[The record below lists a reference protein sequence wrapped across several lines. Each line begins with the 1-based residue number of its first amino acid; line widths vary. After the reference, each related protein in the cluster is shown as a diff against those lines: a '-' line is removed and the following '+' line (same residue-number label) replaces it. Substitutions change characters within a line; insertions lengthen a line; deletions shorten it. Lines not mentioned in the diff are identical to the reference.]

1 MGIQKPFLDSFTTK
15 ELMEFIDRYTEDH
28 VVPQMSNHF
37 QAECGAS
44 CILKMDSRTSHVRL
58 SNYI

>member
-1 MGIQKPFLDSFTTK
+1 MGIQKPFLDSFTAK
-15 ELMEFIDRYTEDH
+15 ELMEFIARYIEDH